1 MIEKSLVV
9 NENHPEV
16 LGVLMIYFTWSL
28 SQNLSKAEKGS
39 IHVSCTLSAQIV
51 LFPPSVR
58 RPVSMPFSQALTPSR
73 LIFGEEA
80 VGG

>member
-9 NENHPEV
+9 NESHPEALV
-16 LGVLMIYFTWSL
+16 VLMIYFYFTWSL
-28 SQNLSKAEKGS
+28 SQNLSKAEKDPS
-39 IHVSCTLSAQIV
+39 TFLVP
-51 LFPPSVR
+51 FPPKLSCSL
-58 RPVSMPFSQALTPSR
+58 RPSGVQCQALTPSR